1 MVETVGD
8 CFAFDLG
15 RANVRPVAIDLTV
28 FIEALPRT
36 HTYLMTGLAATW
48 GLGTTIGALI
58 DKPSKGITFRIGT
71 DGLTAWPL
79 IANYSCPQD
88 STPATCHRS
97 DNLGWRYQY
106 ITVGAICLVMAV
118 VRIFIFRMEESPI
131 WLASQGEL
139 TKAVASI
146 NQIATANRSDHR
158 LSVDQ
163 LVPVAKM
170 QEGKPRFWLDLR
182 HFTGLFKGRKQVR
195 SMVCLVVLWM
205 AMGIGYV

>member
-1 MVETVGD
+1 METVSD
-8 CFAFDLG
+8 CLAFDLG
-15 RANVRPVAIDLTV
+15 RANFRPVAIDLTV
-28 FIEALPRT
+28 FIEALPKT

-48 GLGTTIGALI
+48 GVGTAIGALI
-58 DKPSKGITFRIGT
+58 GEPSNVTNFQIET
-71 DGLTAWPL
+71 DDPTAWPL

-97 DNLGWRYQY
+97 ENMGWRYQY
-106 ITVGAICLVMAV
+106 ITIGGICLVMAI

-139 TKAVASI
+139 AKAVASI

-158 LSVDQ
+158 LSVDR
-163 LVPVAKM
+163 LAPVAKM
-170 QEGKPRFWLDLR
+170 QEGKPRFQFDLR
-182 HFTGLFKGRKQVR
+182 HFTGLFKGRKQAR

-205 AMGIGYV
+205 TMGIAYV